1 MKNWGSYMNKVFVA
15 VLLATALAAI
25 EGTIVSTAIPSITTD
40 LSGVEL
46 ISWIYS
52 AYLLT
57 SAISAVIFGKLADLF
72 GRKRIIIV
80 GISIFLLGSLLC
92 GLATSMELLIV
103 FRAIQGIGAGSILPI
118 TLTIVGELFKTEKER
133 AKGQGYISMVWGISG
148 VIGPLIGGFI
158 VDQLTWHY
166 IFLLNIPFGAGAIL
180 LIAKYYQED
189 QEKLKRKIDYA
200 GALLFSTAMVALLYS
215 LIEGSNTQL
224 WLTTSQLSL
233 YIIAIVFLGFFIFVE
248 KKAAEPIIPLSLFK
262 NKRLNVINGLSLFCM
277 AIVISISA
285 YLPIYAQSV
294 LGKNATEAGLMLTP
308 LSVMW
313 TVGAIVVGNLVGR
326 FTNKTIIQIGTVLLI
341 IATTMLMF
349 LSTNTSPFFV
359 ALSTSFLGLGMGF
372 ISPMLVIS
380 VQASTTEEQLGTAIG
395 LNSFINTFSQSIGAA
410 IFGAIFNTATS
421 WKLAKLG
428 AENINLNGS
437 FNQTVFSPEK
447 INHIIQ
453 IIVGGIHFV
462 YTGTVIFAL
471 IAILLTFFLPKGKVQ
486 SK

>member
-1 MKNWGSYMNKVFVA
+1 MNKVFVA

-72 GRKRIIIV
+72 GRKKMIIA
-80 GISIFLLGSLLC
+80 GISLFLFGSFLC
-92 GLATSMELLIV
+92 GLATSMEFLIV
-103 FRAIQGIGAGSILPI
+103 SRAVQGIGAGSILPI
-118 TLTIVGELFKTEKER
+118 TLTIVGELFKSEKER

-148 VIGPLIGGFI
+148 VLGPLIGGFI

-166 IFLLNIPFGAGAIL
+166 IFFLNIPFGVGAIF

-189 QEKLKRKIDYA
+189 LVKLKRKIDYA
-200 GALLFSTAMVALLYS
+200 GAILFSIGMVALLYA
-215 LIEGSNTQL
+215 LIAGSNTQH
-224 WLTTSQLSL
+224 WLTPSQLIF
-233 YIIAIVFLGFFIFVE
+233 YIFAIVFLGLFVFNE
-248 KKAAEPIIPLSLFK
+248 RKVLEPIIPLSLFK

-326 FTNKTIIQIGTVLLI
+326 FSNKTIIQLGTVLLV

-349 LSTNTSPFFV
+349 LSTNTNSFYV
-359 ALSTSFLGLGMGF
+359 SIAIAFLGLGMGF
-372 ISPMLVIS
+372 ISPMLVIA
-380 VQASTTEEQLGTAIG
+380 VQASTSEEQLGTAIG

-421 WKLAKLG
+421 WKLAQVG
-428 AENINLNGS
+428 AEHINLNGS
-437 FNQTVFSPEK
+437 FDHTVFSSEQ
-447 INHIIQ
+447 INRIIH
-453 IIVGGIHFV
+453 IIVGGIQSV
-462 YTGTVIFAL
+462 YSGTVIFAL
-471 IAILLTFFLPKGKVQ
+471 VAFLLTFFLPKRKVQ